1 MLVPLRPSIP
11 AATICRIVK
20 RTRLEFNG
28 AMGKVLGITLV
39 VCLACLHQR
48 TPAQE
53 MASLSEM
60 VMDSPNLP

>member
-1 MLVPLRPSIP
+1 
-11 AATICRIVK
+11 
-20 RTRLEFNG
+20 
-28 AMGKVLGITLV
+28 MGKVLGIALV

-53 MASLSEM
+53 MGSLSEM